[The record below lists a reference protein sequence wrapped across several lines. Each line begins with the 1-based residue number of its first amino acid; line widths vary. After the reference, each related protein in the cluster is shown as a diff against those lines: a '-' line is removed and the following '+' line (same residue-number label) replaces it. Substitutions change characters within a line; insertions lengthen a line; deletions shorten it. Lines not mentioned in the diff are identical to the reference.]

1 MPSVAFLETETE
13 NVISRFLSFSVT
25 YVTKNGS
32 ISLCCT
38 VTSNF

>member
-1 MPSVAFLETETE
+1 MPSVAFLEPETK
-13 NVISRFLSFSVT
+13 NVIFRFLSFSVT

-38 VTSNF
+38 GTSNF